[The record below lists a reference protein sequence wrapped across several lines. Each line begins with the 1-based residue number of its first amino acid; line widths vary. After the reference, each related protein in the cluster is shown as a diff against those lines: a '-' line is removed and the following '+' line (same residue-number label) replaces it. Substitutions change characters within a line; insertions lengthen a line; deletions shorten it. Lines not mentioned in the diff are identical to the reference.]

1 MLVPLMWA
9 IGAGIVSHYFIGP
22 KAWYFLGPL
31 IILLFINP
39 AWGALFFLVVG
50 GFLLACVVLW
60 LLWLALPYLL
70 GFGLGIA
77 MVILLIIGLGE
88 LMGVK

>member
-1 MLVPLMWA
+1 MLGPVMWA

-39 AWGALFFLVVG
+39 AWGAAFFLVVG
-50 GFLLACVVLW
+50 GILLAC
-60 LLWLALPYLL
+60 LAVYLL
-70 GFGLGIA
+70 VIVFPYIFFFGVGIV
-77 MVILLIIGLGE
+77 MVYLLIIGFGQ
-88 LMGVK
+88 LMGIK